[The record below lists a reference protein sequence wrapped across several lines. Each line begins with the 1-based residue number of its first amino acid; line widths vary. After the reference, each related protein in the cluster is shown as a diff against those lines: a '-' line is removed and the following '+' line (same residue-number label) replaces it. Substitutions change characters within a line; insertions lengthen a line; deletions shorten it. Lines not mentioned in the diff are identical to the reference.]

1 MPDLVPFQRGRSLL
15 SPARCDD
22 FFGVLDE
29 FFSPN
34 ARSRTWR
41 DTFNWM
47 FGKMRKNSVWTQN
60 YRVTAKRI
68 PAWKLPMTLYGSL
81 SNERKV

>member
-15 SPARCDD
+15 SPARFDD

-41 DTFNWM
+41 DTF
-47 FGKMRKNSVWTQN
+47 
-60 YRVTAKRI
+60 
-68 PAWKLPMTLYGSL
+68 KLDVRE
-81 SNERKV
+81 NEKEYCLDAELPG